1 MPNRILKESLLRSRK
16 VALLTA
22 EEERLFTRLILTVDD
37 YGRFY
42 ADPAI
47 VKAACLPNIADTIT
61 NDLARA
67 WLDRLD
73 EVGLISRYVVDG
85 EVYLVLFRATEF
97 NKTRAKE
104 PKFAPPEKGQR
115 FSMLASANIRE
126 HLQTSASIREHL
138 RPYADADAK
147 TDSNADA
154 DASAAVATERAAS
167 SPSGSD
173 LFGQPII
180 DPIEAKVDAVLDKW
194 FKTTGQTTAKIRGDG
209 ADTKRKRIRAR
220 LAETNGDPTDLLAL
234 LDAWLSHPFYGPTGK
249 NITEVDK
256 LFRNRDRVEEILS
269 EARQRK
275 GSAPPIAPTGPRGAF
290 PTPGV
295 GSVREERDYSKPPP
309 PKPVLP
315 EWTAEA
321 ALARALVQP
330 SFAQKRLA
338 VPFGKSLPDGF
349 QIPDGVEV
357 VYLPDPG
364 PKPLRLQDI
373 VGAP

>member
-47 VKAACLPNIADTIT
+47 VKAACLPNIADTVT
-61 NDLARA
+61 NALAGA

-85 EVYLVLFRATEF
+85 EVYLVLLRATEV
-97 NKTRAKE
+97 NKPRAKE
-104 PKFAPPEKGQR
+104 SKFAPPEKGQQYH
-115 FSMLASANIRE
+115 MLASANIRE
-126 HLQTSASIREHL
+126 HLQSSASIREHL
-138 RPYADADAK
+138 RPI
-147 TDSNADA
+147 TSTSTSTQSDA
-154 DASAAVATERAAS
+154 DASAAVAPEQAS
-167 SPSGSD
+167 PSPSGSD

-209 ADTKRKRIRAR
+209 AETKRKRIRAR

-234 LDAWLSHPFYGPTGK
+234 LDAWLVHPFYGPTGK

-275 GSAPPIAPTGPRGAF
+275 GVLSAPNAPQGLG
-290 PTPGV
+290 G
-295 GSVREERDYSKPPP
+295 
-309 PKPVLP
+309 
-315 EWTAEA
+315 
-321 ALARALVQP
+321 ALAAHPIRYAEPPQ
-330 SFAQKRLA
+330 
-338 VPFGKSLPDGF
+338 LPRWSS
-349 QIPDGVEV
+349 
-357 VYLPDPG
+357 
-364 PKPLRLQDI
+364 PLSE
-373 VGAP
+373 P